1 MIHLF
6 SFDVKTSIFL
16 AYSNRIATYPMDSL
30 IILLSSTASK
40 TSCSTGSLYY
50 IFHQQS
56 INLYHKLHDKLI
68 KSLRASMNKTAPKLV
83 FCNQTFKYI
92 KLTYNCLIIIL
103 FCAHNKT
110 PLQYFHAKLC
120 LNDQRSWFIFEF
132 HTVRGCRDKSHAV
145 YLQQGISFQCLR
157 GRA

>member
-6 SFDVKTSIFL
+6 SFDVKTSIFV
-16 AYSNRIATYPMDSL
+16 AYSNRIATYPVDSL

-40 TSCSTGSLYY
+40 SSYYTGSLYY
-50 IFHQQS
+50 IFQEYNM
-56 INLYHKLHDKLI
+56 NLYHKLHGRLI
-68 KSLRASMNKTAPKLV
+68 KSLRAKRLPSWLRH
-83 FCNQTFKYI
+83 FCNQTYKYN

-145 YLQQGISFQCLR
+145 YLQ
-157 GRA
+157 